1 MDCWVAMRL
10 AIFYRRIDFFLEKK
24 SINPMTGS
32 IYTFGVGNHFF
43 YIRMM
48 TNPAIRL
55 GDISTY
61 MKKMHSIYGLD
72 SKEFYKKND
81 FIAFFGFNRLKI
93 ILFFVVYD

>member
-1 MDCWVAMRL
+1 MHSDL
-10 AIFYRRIDFFLEKK
+10 IDKNGLLGGNEASYLLSQNRFLFRKK
-24 SINPMTGS
+24 SINSMTGS

-61 MKKMHSIYGLD
+61 MKKC
-72 SKEFYKKND
+72 
-81 FIAFFGFNRLKI
+81 
-93 ILFFVVYD
+93 ILYMD